1 RSQYAS
7 AKRDFER
14 LRAQL
19 QWRQSRTTA
28 KSSGDPMRCMR
39 SHTCQGKVKP
49 LYYYNGAAWTPL
61 LGGRTVRRNS
71 GGKRPQKRPGCTGN
85 VIAFGSEGDVN
96 DNRAP
101 NGAVNPNGTTLP
113 LVVVQSPDEDSTNT
127 LSPEHVMNTL

>member
-1 RSQYAS
+1 
-7 AKRDFER
+7 
-14 LRAQL
+14 
-19 QWRQSRTTA
+19 
-28 KSSGDPMRCMR
+28 M
-39 SHTCQGKVKP
+39 KP
-49 LYYYNGAAWTPL
+49 LYYCNGAAWTPL

-101 NGAVNPNGTTLP
+101 NTAVNPNGTTLP

-127 LSPEHVMNTL
+127 LSPEARDEHAVRFSLLISARAFVENTHSCVVVVFVARQIV